1 MGIYDKDKKVNDAN
15 IDDLFQMVSKDGLS
29 IGLEDILKLNQ
40 ELNEKYTM
48 HELNDM
54 LLFANNETNLPV
66 LNFQQ
71 FQQVLTTNYDL

>member
-29 IGLEDILKLNQ
+29 IGLDDILKLNQ